1 MPVQRIQKEQ
11 QELYLKSIEKYISK
25 ARHIEIQIFADKYG
39 NVIHLFYRDCSLQ
52 RRQQK
57 VIEEAPSPQL
67 SDEIRSFLGTLSVKA
82 AKFIKYEGAGTIEF
96 IADVEKGLDK
106 NKIYFIEMNTRIQV
120 EHPVTEAVTSTNLI
134 SWQLEIANGSKLP
147 KSQNDVKLNGWSIE
161 ARLYAENVN
170 NNFLPQ
176 SGIIHHLNFPSL
188 SKHKNCTLETG
199 IKDGD
204 YITPFYDPMIA
215 KIISKGASRNEC
227 INNMIQYLNE
237 LELEGISTNK
247 SLLISVLQNGKN

>member
-1 MPVQRIQKEQ
+1 M
-11 QELYLKSIEKYISK
+11 
-25 ARHIEIQIFADKYG
+25 
-39 NVIHLFYRDCSLQ
+39 
-52 RRQQK
+52 
-57 VIEEAPSPQL
+57 
-67 SDEIRSFLGTLSVKA
+67 
-82 AKFIKYEGAGTIEF
+82 
-96 IADVEKGLDK
+96 
-106 NKIYFIEMNTRIQV
+106 EMNTRIQV

-215 KIISKGASRNEC
+215 KIISHGDNRADAIVKL
-227 INNMIQYLNE
+227 NNYLSE
-237 LELEGISTNK
+237 LEIAGITTNLN
-247 SLLISVLQNGKN
+247 LLKKVLNH